1 MGWVALRW
9 PWHAHRPL
17 LLSVTQFNLSGHVAA
32 AARSRKLNSLM
43 QKEYFFFFSYPF
55 MLSTGKQ
62 HVLVLWH
69 WHTAC
74 LHINVNPKDL
84 WTKRDG
90 TSDFTCASDT
100 TMKMTTMND
109 FTHNAQQSLSP
120 VAVQKIIVRSWG
132 GGIIRAE
139 LTLYEKSKV
148 TKVNIGLMVTCIFV
162 QNISGSVSSALPVS
176 LKQAGHKFSLSALRD
191 QMHNNFAGRSR
202 YLHWASESVC
212 ECRSPHGCL
221 ASPTVPDLPL
231 PWRPIGR
238 APDPLLSRPRWHPIN
253 AGLQCFYPQDR
264 FPALGP
270 NKKRLF
276 CIYPSDWYKWLHRGE
291 RKLSG
296 SFFFRSLLGCRTVQL
311 KDNEPICQTR
321 RCLCA

>member
-55 MLSTGKQ
+55 MLSIGKQ

-90 TSDFTCASDT
+90 TSDFTCVSDT

-120 VAVQKIIVRSWG
+120 VAVQKIIVSSWG

-139 LTLYEKSKV
+139 LTSYEKSKV

-162 QNISGSVSSALPVS
+162 QYISGSVSSALPVS
-176 LKQAGHKFSLSALRD
+176 LKQAGHKFSFKCSKGSDAQQLCRGVQIFTLSL
-191 QMHNNFAGRSR
+191 
-202 YLHWASESVC
+202 WVC
-212 ECRSPHGCL
+212 L
-221 ASPTVPDLPL
+221 WV
-231 PWRPIGR
+231 
-238 APDPLLSRPRWHPIN
+238 
-253 AGLQCFYPQDR
+253 
-264 FPALGP
+264 
-270 NKKRLF
+270 
-276 CIYPSDWYKWLHRGE
+276 
-291 RKLSG
+291 
-296 SFFFRSLLGCRTVQL
+296 
-311 KDNEPICQTR
+311 
-321 RCLCA
+321 

>member
-1 MGWVALRW
+1 
-9 PWHAHRPL
+9 
-17 LLSVTQFNLSGHVAA
+17 
-32 AARSRKLNSLM
+32 
-43 QKEYFFFFSYPF
+43 

-90 TSDFTCASDT
+90 TSDFTGASDT

-120 VAVQKIIVRSWG
+120 VAVQKIIVSSWG

-139 LTLYEKSKV
+139 LTSCEKSKV

-221 ASPTVPDLPL
+221 ASPTVPWPPAALTSHWPRSRPAAVTTPL
-231 PWRPIGR
+231 TSHQCWT
-238 APDPLLSRPRWHPIN
+238 AVLLSSRQISR
-253 AGLQCFYPQDR
+253 
-264 FPALGP
+264 
-270 NKKRLF
+270 
-276 CIYPSDWYKWLHRGE
+276 
-291 RKLSG
+291 
-296 SFFFRSLLGCRTVQL
+296 FRSKQEAPVLHISIRLVQMA
-311 KDNEPICQTR
+311 P
-321 RCLCA
+321 